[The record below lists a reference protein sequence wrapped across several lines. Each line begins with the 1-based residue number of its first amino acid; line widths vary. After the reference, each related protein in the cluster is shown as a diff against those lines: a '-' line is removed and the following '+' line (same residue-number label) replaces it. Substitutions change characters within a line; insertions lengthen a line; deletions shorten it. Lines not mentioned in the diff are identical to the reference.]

1 MAIPPIGPV
10 AIPALPG
17 SLPEPGSAAHGGAS
31 PAGQGWPSGVDQV
44 AFERAAAAVQE
55 VQAAPAA
62 DAATLGSQ
70 IASGVEALSQRLA
83 GWQKTHAA
91 AASPLAATPG
101 PSGGGA
107 PSLTKAM
114 EDAVAG
120 MQGAYVFAIEATL
133 ASHGSTEM
141 SKVFNT
147 LLKGQ

>member
-10 AIPALPG
+10 ATPALPG
-17 SLPEPGSAAHGGAS
+17 SLPDPGAAAPGGAS
-31 PAGQGWPSGVDQV
+31 AVGPGGLPGLDQA
-44 AFERAAAAVQE
+44 AFERAAAPVQE

-62 DAATLGSQ
+62 DATTLGGHV
-70 IASGVEALSQRLA
+70 ASGVEALSQRLA
-83 GWQKTHAA
+83 GWQKAHAA
-91 AASPLAATPG
+91 AASLPAAAPG
-101 PSGGGA
+101 PSGGV
-107 PSLTKAM
+107 PSLTRAM